1 MVTIHRDYW
10 CHDGRYNA
18 GANNPR
24 YIVVHY
30 ACSGTD
36 SGKTLARSLHNNSGN
51 SSWHY
56 SVGNDGIWQSLW
68 HRDKSW
74 SVGAWSGCTQYIG
87 NGEVISIEV
96 CNDGGE
102 FSQTQK
108 DYLRDLV
115 LYLMDDEDIPA
126 SRVVRHYDC
135 HSGHK
140 ACPEGYCGSSYKD
153 KLWKELHEYITNPPK
168 PKGYEMC
175 VWNSH
180 GGNNQKWLLNKK
192 DEDIYEIESISH
204 RGYVLDAKGAE
215 TADGTPVLLWERNN
229 QNNQRWRITTNEN
242 GISYIEPVYVSGMRL
257 DVTGAVC
264 KPGTRLELWRAND
277 TVAQR
282 FVILPADDGTYQI
295 LNNHPDTKLVV
306 DVVGG

>member
-1 MVTIHRDYW
+1 MEIHREYRA
-10 CHDGRYNA
+10 HDGRYNP

-24 YIVVHY
+24 YIVIHY

-36 SGKTLARSLHNNSGN
+36 SARTLALSLHNNSGN

-68 HRDKSW
+68 HADKSW
-74 SVGAWSGCTQYIG
+74 SVGAWSGATQYIG

-102 FSQTQK
+102 FSQRQK
-108 DYLRDLV
+108 NYLRDLV
-115 LYLMDDEDIPA
+115 LYIMDDEGIDA
-126 SRVVRHYDC
+126 DHVVRHYDC

-140 ACPEGYCGSSYKD
+140 LCPEGYCGSTYKD
-153 KLWKELHEYITNPPK
+153 NLWKELHKYITSEPQPES
-168 PKGYEMC
+168 YETC

-192 DEDIYEIESISH
+192 DGGLYEIESFAH
-204 RGYVLDAKGAE
+204 RGFVLDVRGAH
-215 TADGTPVLLWERNN
+215 TDNGTPVILWQRNN
-229 QNNQRWRITTNEN
+229 GDNQRWYIVEDK
-242 GISYIEPVYVSGMRL
+242 GVVSHIEPYNAAGMRL
-257 DVTGAVC
+257 DVKGAVC
-264 KPGTRLELWRAND
+264 KPGTRLELWEAND
-277 TVAQR
+277 TVAQD
-282 FVILPADDGTYQI
+282 FVILPCGDGTIQI